1 MTSYEKNTK
10 KNERKWS
17 RLMEG
22 PHPLGNGMN
31 TVNFFEV
38 AFQKLQACWML
49 WIMALKFLT
58 HDKQLTLKNMNNFG
72 PRSKTQYLI

>member
-17 RLMEG
+17 RFMEE

-31 TVNFFEV
+31 NVNFSKV
-38 AFQKLQACWML
+38 AFQKL
-49 WIMALKFLT
+49 
-58 HDKQLTLKNMNNFG
+58 
-72 PRSKTQYLI
+72 